1 MSHPEK
7 QRVKLRRRKV
17 DNVKIENYINKPKE
31 ELEKMTTPQLL
42 MLRKQIYRAF
52 LNCGSACHCEPTDKK
67 GREFNAQLSVL
78 QAHVLAILPTRE
90 HVPNKIEAKAARQ
103 AAAKKGR

>member
-1 MSHPEK
+1 M
-7 QRVKLRRRKV
+7 
-17 DNVKIENYINKPKE
+17 KIENYICKTKE
-31 ELEKMTTPQLL
+31 ELEKLTTPQLL
-42 MLRKQIYRAF
+42 MLRKQIYGAF
-52 LNCGSACHCEPTDKK
+52 LSCGSPCHCQPTDKK
-67 GREFNAQLSVL
+67 DVEFNKQLGVL